1 MMVRLFLNLVIALT
15 FSFVSV
21 SFASDQ
27 ETIDLFK
34 KGKHY
39 FDNKEYQEAYDYFF
53 KAFQIDPGN
62 LDINFYLGRAAFQK
76 GDYEAAVMA
85 FERILMMHPDVM
97 RVKLEMGR
105 SYFKLKSYELARQYF
120 NEVLETDPPDLVR
133 KNIENFLAAIDAAE
147 TRHFFIATVS
157 SGITW
162 DDNVRVAP
170 ASDKIRTVI
179 GDVTLTGQSAS
190 PQSDRIFNTA
200 AIFTHV
206 YKFRDD
212 KMIWRSS
219 GINYNAMY
227 QFEDDL
233 DQIYFNL
240 TTGPEMRFGKYLLKV
255 NGITNYLYLD
265 DDRYL
270 GTLGM
275 GSTITFP
282 FISYQMVDVGLKGEK
297 KYFFQDESK
306 DAVNLQIAAS
316 SFFTWR
322 SNRIGVALTGES
334 EDAVDDINSY
344 NRYGV
349 MLNYSRILPL
359 DFIFSTSVRFQ
370 RTEYGEVESLFD
382 EDRCDEVTDIK
393 FGLSK
398 TLWRSSDKRRSLLF
412 LLNYAHTDSD
422 SNIDLY
428 IYKKNVTATVFQF
441 RF

>member
-1 MMVRLFLNLVIALT
+1 
-15 FSFVSV
+15 
-21 SFASDQ
+21 
-27 ETIDLFK
+27 
-34 KGKHY
+34 
-39 FDNKEYQEAYDYFF
+39 
-53 KAFQIDPGN
+53 
-62 LDINFYLGRAAFQK
+62 
-76 GDYEAAVMA
+76 
-85 FERILMMHPDVM
+85 
-97 RVKLEMGR
+97 
-105 SYFKLKSYELARQYF
+105 
-120 NEVLETDPPDLVR
+120 
-133 KNIENFLAAIDAAE
+133 
-147 TRHFFIATVS
+147 
-157 SGITW
+157 
-162 DDNVRVAP
+162 
-170 ASDKIRTVI
+170 
-179 GDVTLTGQSAS
+179 
-190 PQSDRIFNTA
+190 
-200 AIFTHV
+200 
-206 YKFRDD
+206 
-212 KMIWRSS
+212 
-219 GINYNAMY
+219 
-227 QFEDDL
+227 
-233 DQIYFNL
+233 
-240 TTGPEMRFGKYLLKV
+240 
-255 NGITNYLYLD
+255 
-265 DDRYL
+265 
-270 GTLGM
+270 
-275 GSTITFP
+275 
-282 FISYQMVDVGLKGEK
+282 MVDVGLKGEK